1 MKKRLREDYKEFK
14 IERGVFDNITLMTLY
29 ELMNKG
35 YFNEVSSIVKEG
47 KESAIFLGKGKE
59 NVAIKIYRT
68 HAIDFKTMWQYLIGD
83 PRFTKIRKNR
93 HHIAYQ
99 WCLREYKNLVIAS
112 EAGVSC
118 PKPIIAK
125 NNVLVMQFVG
135 DEKPAPR
142 LIDVDASR
150 KDYLFILDQIKILL
164 KADLV
169 HGDLSAYN
177 ILYYEKPVLID
188 FSQATTLKN
197 SIALEL
203 LKRDIE
209 NINSYFKKIGVK
221 VKDSQKI
228 YEKFLKMVKK

>member
-1 MKKRLREDYKEFK
+1 MKKRLKEDYKEFK

-29 ELMNKG
+29 ELINKG
-35 YFNEVSSIVKEG
+35 YFNEVVGIVKEG
-47 KESAIFLGKGKE
+47 KESAIFLGKGEKS
-59 NVAIKIYRT
+59 VAIKIYRT

-93 HHIAYQ
+93 YHITYQ

-125 NNVLVMQFVG
+125 KNVLVMQFIG
-135 DEKPAPR
+135 NEIPAPR
-142 LIDVDASR
+142 LIDVKASK
-150 KDYLFILDQIKILL
+150 KDYLFILEQIEKLF

-177 ILYYEKPVLID
+177 ILYYQKPVLID

-197 SIALEL
+197 NIALEL

-209 NINSYFKKIGVK
+209 NINSYFEKIGVK
-221 VKDSQKI
+221 VKDSGKL
-228 YEKFLKMVKK
+228 YERYLKW